1 MTSASRR
8 IISVLLFTGLLVVL
22 VNLAWWFYYQ
32 KTRDM
37 LDEQLSRRL
46 AAVAISAS
54 IALPPGE
61 IEQLVADS
69 LDAYLNV
76 LAILQSVQRS
86 DSLSEVFIVDENHRY
101 LVTTALE
108 PDTTYFLSE
117 LNGPLIDSLFFGLTL
132 ERLLTP
138 TYQTGK
144 LFLKSAFVPLVG
156 VDGYVIAVLGV
167 EANVDYFDSLGEL
180 RRNLYLATALS
191 LIGGLVLGLLFLLLQ
206 RRVNKSEQQLFLGET
221 HAHLGRMV
229 AVVSHELKNPLM
241 IIRGSAERILK
252 KTGQEEAKYVLEE
265 VDRLDGIAR
274 SEGSLLA
281 GDTRQPVD
289 LAKLTGNIRIHLQEK
304 YADQKIIW
312 LSDQEYLSIVING
325 YPRSLRQVLLNLLLN
340 GVESCREAGLSAE
353 VGLELSE
360 TASDV
365 TITVIDHG
373 PGLSRKDVRKVL
385 TPFYTTKRSG
395 SGLGLYL
402 SSRIVDEMCGEMTI
416 ESEPGVVTRVIV
428 RLAKEV

>member
-1 MTSASRR
+1 
-8 IISVLLFTGLLVVL
+8 VVL

-265 VDRLDGIAR
+265 VDRLDGIVTGYLDFAR